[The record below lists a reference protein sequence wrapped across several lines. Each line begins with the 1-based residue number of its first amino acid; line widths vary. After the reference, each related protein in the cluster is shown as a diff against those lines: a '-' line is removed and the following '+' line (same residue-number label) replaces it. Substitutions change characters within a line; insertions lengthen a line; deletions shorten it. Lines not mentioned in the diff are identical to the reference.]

1 MRKLFVIIISIFLFS
16 SCDNGP
22 EPYQNA
28 IELIKKG
35 EYEKSIELLNRI
47 KIEDGKW
54 YDSSLVKK
62 NNAFEKMLEVNDW
75 NIISSVIESESENR
89 KFKLEMKKLILN
101 YAKINIEAGKID
113 TIINVFRTNENTI
126 NRLDTNCAFLLSEL
140 IISNVLIG
148 EWQEKEKSKIEM
160 VFNKIGNEYEGKCVK
175 YPDYSFRNK
184 IWYRIEGYK
193 GKLSWNCKSLLTN
206 FRYENSRGF
215 EIVSK
220 DLVNINYKVGNA
232 RYTFV
237 RKKNS

>member
-1 MRKLFVIIISIFLFS
+1 MKKLFVIIISIFFLS
-16 SCDNGP
+16 SCDKGP

-35 EYEKSIELLNRI
+35 EYEKSIELLNRV

-75 NIISSVIESESENR
+75 NIISSVIESESEHR

-175 YPDYSFRNK
+175 FSDYSFRNK

-193 GKLSWNCKSLLTN
+193 AKLSWNCKSLLSN

-220 DLVNINYKVGNA
+220 DLININYKVGND

-237 RKKNS
+237 RKKN

>member
-1 MRKLFVIIISIFLFS
+1 MKKLFVIITSIYFLS
-16 SCDNGP
+16 SCDKGP

-35 EYEKSIELLNRI
+35 EYEKSIELLNRV

-54 YDSSLVKK
+54 YDSSLLKK
-62 NNAFEKMLEVNDW
+62 NYVFEKMLEVNDW
-75 NIISSVIESESENR
+75 NIITSVIESESENR

-126 NRLDTNCAFLLSEL
+126 NRLDTNCAFLLSEM

-148 EWQEKEKSKIEM
+148 EWQQKDKSIEI
-160 VFNKIGNEYEGKCVK
+160 VFNKNGNDYEGKCIK
-175 YPDYSFRNK
+175 FSNYSCRNK
-184 IWYRIEGYK
+184 IWYRIEDYK
-193 GKLSWNCKSLLTN
+193 AKLSWNCKSLLSSFT
-206 FRYENSRGF
+206 YETSKGF

-220 DLVNINYKVGNA
+220 DIINVNYKVGNE